1 MLSALFYHN
10 GWRLLMHSM
19 LTVSAKQRNPPIYL
33 LFSSR
38 VSLPLASIHS
48 LGISIKLFFGHQHI
62 NVVGP
67 DEILCCYGYIYVVVK
82 FLIQVI
88 FVFLLFF
95 GMVMYANEV
104 ETKEK

>member
-1 MLSALFYHN
+1 
-10 GWRLLMHSM
+10 MHSI

-48 LGISIKLFFGHQHI
+48 LGISIKLFFGHQHV

-67 DEILCCYGYIYVVVK
+67 DEIYVAMD
-82 FLIQVI
+82 ICI
-88 FVFLLFF
+88 FIFISHCPPTVDQPLLFV
-95 GMVMYANEV
+95 GG
-104 ETKEK
+104 EKMKL

>member
-1 MLSALFYHN
+1 MLSAPFYHN
-10 GWRLLMHSM
+10 GWRLLMHSI

-48 LGISIKLFFGHQHI
+48 LGISIKLFFGHQHV

-67 DEILCCYGYIYVVVK
+67 DEILCCYGYIYIYIHLTLPTYCRPA
-82 FLIQVI
+82 FVI
-88 FVFLLFF
+88 C
-95 GMVMYANEV
+95 GW
-104 ETKEK
+104 